1 MTPAQRIAAVIAEQ
15 NWNDNSLAILY
26 RRLLDT
32 LVTKEQIATFLEAQA
47 KEENANVPD
56 NYPHLTAEQRA
67 KLVSIAIEV
76 EMAGDGERTFS
87 AKEAAEHVDGLTVY
101 EMLERMG
108 YFEVGDMAVRSSEL
122 VKRFGFYPETGTMEK
137 PS

>member
-1 MTPAQRIAAVIAEQ
+1 MTPSQRITAVIAQQ

-32 LVTKEQIATFLEAQA
+32 ILHEHEIAAFLEEQA
-47 KEENANVPD
+47 KNENENVPD
-56 NYPHLTAEQRA
+56 NYPHLTADQKG
-67 KLVSIAIEV
+67 KLISIAIEV
-76 EMAGDGERTFS
+76 EMAGDGETKFS

-108 YFEVGDMAVRSSEL
+108 YWEVGDLGATRDRY
-122 VKRFGFYPETGTMEK
+122 KRRFGFDPETGAAY
-137 PS
+137 P